1 MIRCLIALTSMF
13 PVSAPWLAAA
23 AAPVDVNPLSFW
35 MPLLNIGGVG
45 AVLAFVLWKLEPRM
59 RGAEAA
65 IDRQTRMLAIFLIE
79 MPHIMQAAQIQCK
92 NMVLELEDAK
102 RKRGDPDEK

>member
-1 MIRCLIALTSMF
+1 MLRWIQLLTFTF
-13 PVSAPWLAAA
+13 PASVPWLAAV
-23 AAPVDVNPLSFW
+23 AAPVDNPLSFW

-65 IDRQTRMLAIFLIE
+65 VDRQTRMLAIFLIE
-79 MPHIMQAAQIQCK
+79 MPHIMEAALQQCK
-92 NMVLELEDAK
+92 NMSVELDSAK
-102 RKRGDPDEK
+102 KKRGDPDEQ